1 MPKMP
6 KTMPKNH
13 ADESV
18 AVGYILHMASKL
30 GTRYKRRRTTMVPVT
45 TMEEIPVLST
55 KELAELRASLQ
66 QAEARLKAGK
76 GIDYD
81 PKAFKD
87 RLIGIYRR
95 GGRQ

>member
-1 MPKMP
+1 
-6 KTMPKNH
+6 
-13 ADESV
+13 
-18 AVGYILHMASKL
+18 
-30 GTRYKRRRTTMVPVT
+30 
-45 TMEEIPVLST
+45 MEEIPVLST

-76 GIDYD
+76 GIGYD